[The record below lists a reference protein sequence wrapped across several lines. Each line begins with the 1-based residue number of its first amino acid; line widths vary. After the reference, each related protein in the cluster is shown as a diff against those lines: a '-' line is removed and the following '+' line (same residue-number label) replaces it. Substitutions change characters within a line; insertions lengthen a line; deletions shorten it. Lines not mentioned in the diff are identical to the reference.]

1 MDGER
6 GGDVSEA
13 GLGEDVSACELV
25 GVLLSIGTRWLVVA
39 RSSFRIALLTASS
52 VLDIPCTMS

>member
-13 GLGEDVSACELV
+13 GRGEDVSACELV

-52 VLDIPCTMS
+52 VLDIP